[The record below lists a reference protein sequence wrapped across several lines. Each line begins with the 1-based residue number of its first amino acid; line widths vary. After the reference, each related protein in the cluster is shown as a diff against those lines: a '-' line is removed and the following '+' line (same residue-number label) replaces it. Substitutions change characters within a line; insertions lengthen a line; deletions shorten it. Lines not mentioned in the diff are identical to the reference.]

1 MPSTSRRD
9 QRTAIACALAH
20 NYGGV
25 VTRRMLIKA
34 GVTKKDIE
42 TEIAVG
48 RWRAAGRHT
57 VVILGSP
64 LPAWTASP
72 RGSASD
78 RPLLFAPTRSAM
90 TARVGLDATAV
101 ACFWWALWETGGRG
115 VLDGS
120 SSLLVHG
127 LTGFVPSVIDLSI
140 PPGAYFTV
148 LEGVRVS
155 RRRDSGEFAAR
166 GIPRTV
172 PEVATIRA
180 AQLAASDRQA
190 ALLLCMSVQQRLVR
204 PAELLDQWRTI
215 RRSPRRSL
223 MSSVILD
230 VCDGAHSLGE
240 LDFAGM
246 CRAARL
252 PEPRRQQ
259 LVRRRNGSYFLDAE
273 FPGGLV
279 VEIDGFQHFVGMAP
293 IEDALRA
300 NDITLRSRRVL
311 RIPVIGLRTDG
322 PAFMAQLRR
331 ALAT

>member
-1 MPSTSRRD
+1 M
-9 QRTAIACALAH
+9 
-20 NYGGV
+20 G
-25 VTRRMLIKA
+25 
-34 GVTKKDIE
+34 
-42 TEIAVG
+42 
-48 RWRAAGRHT
+48 
-57 VVILGSP
+57 
-64 LPAWTASP
+64 
-72 RGSASD
+72 
-78 RPLLFAPTRSAM
+78 
-90 TARVGLDATAV
+90 
-101 ACFWWALWETGGRG
+101 
-115 VLDGS
+115 
-120 SSLLVHG
+120 
-127 LTGFVPSVIDLSI
+127 
-140 PPGAYFTV
+140 
-148 LEGVRVS
+148 
-155 RRRDSGEFAAR
+155 
-166 GIPRTV
+166 
-172 PEVATIRA
+172 
-180 AQLAASDRQA
+180 
-190 ALLLCMSVQQRLVR
+190 
-204 PAELLDQWRTI
+204 
-215 RRSPRRSL
+215 
-223 MSSVILD
+223 SVILD